1 MSQITHIPATLI
13 IPGNNDRTKF
23 DPKAIQERAESIREN
38 GLIQPPTVRQ
48 IEGGMF
54 QIVAGECRV
63 RAMKL
68 LGWSEIPCL
77 VSGLNDEQASVAM
90 MIENVQRTDLD
101 HIDEANAYANRM
113 ATYGWTI
120 DDIAQKT
127 GLSRNRIV
135 SRLKLLKLRDDL
147 RALVKSGDF
156 KLGYAQILADANLDS
171 NFQMLAFRKLRDHV
185 NPTPGW
191 FRRQVSELLEKQ
203 AQATMFDAPLFGG
216 PALEAQPVEKPID
229 PPHPSNTI
237 PPRSTLA
244 GQVTFWQQAA
254 GEWAKLGKSFKKQ
267 ECEAAAQALQSAMM
281 FI

>member
-1 MSQITHIPATLI
+1 MSQITLIDATLI

-48 IEGGMF
+48 IENGLY

-77 VSGLNDEQASVAM
+77 VSSLSDEKASVAM
-90 MIENVQRTDLD
+90 LIENVQRTDLD
-101 HIDEANAYANRM
+101 PIDEANAYASRM
-113 ATYGWTI
+113 SAYGWTVET
-120 DDIAQKT
+120 IAQKT
-127 GLSRNRIV
+127 GLSKQRIQY
-135 SRLKLLKLRDDL
+135 RLKLLKLRSDL
-147 RALVKSGDF
+147 QSLVSSGDLS
-156 KLGYAQILADANLDS
+156 LGYAQILADANLDD
-171 NFQMLAFRKLRDHV
+171 NFQMLAIRKLRDHA

-191 FRRQVSELLEKQ
+191 FRRQVSELLESQ

-216 PALEAQPVEKPID
+216 PALEAQAVEPQVD

-237 PPRSTLA
+237 PPRSALA